1 MQKRTKSPT
10 YMQLKNANET
20 FFERLI
26 IFFFVSIF
34 STTYS
39 FSQDSIFR
47 NKDVSH
53 SFYITANTG
62 PSEKTE
68 VLEAIAKASQDDEEA
83 GLLLLGN
90 FTRRKGFSAD
100 EEIRKAEKEFLRQDL
115 IQPLE
120 NFNGRLIFIPGF
132 NEWNPSAPESI
143 DDLESF
149 LQDNSK
155 IQFWPDDGCPIERE
169 EINEDVVIVSVDSQ
183 WFLEDWDQHPEINT
197 DCDYKTREAF
207 FTEFKDDL
215 KDSQGKTIIV
225 AIHHPVLSGSRIP
238 FFDRITGATR
248 QSWNNQQYR
257 NLRGRLETLASLF
270 HDVIFVSGS
279 HQNLQF
285 LENARNPQII
295 SGAAGDTDPA
305 GLGKDGLFASEEKGF
320 AKLTVFEDG
329 NSAVQ
334 FFELTP
340 QGPELVYTKKI
351 KRERPLAEEI
361 SFEAPKDLDQTV
373 EASIY
378 TPEETQKS
386 GLYTWLWG
394 ERYRDIYDEPIA
406 APVLYLDSLPGNL
419 RPISEGG
426 GQQSRSLRL
435 INDNKN
441 EYTLRAMRKAPLQY
455 IQADL
460 IKTSYIEDFL
470 DNTIA
475 ESLISDYYTTAHPY
489 APFAVPE
496 LSSALNI
503 LHANPEIFYVPKQER
518 LGIYNEDY
526 GDALFMLEEHVG
538 EENREFETFGSPDN
552 ILSTADLLLE
562 LRETKDSY
570 VDQDLYIRARLF
582 DMLIGDWDRHQD
594 QWRWAQF
601 EEDGKK
607 RYEPI
612 PRDRDHAFS
621 KYDGPLIDAVKAYV
635 PLLRK
640 MQSYGPDIESEK
652 WFNWSGYPLD
662 QRFITSA
669 EWQKWEEQ
677 AEYIQNNLTDEQ
689 IDAAFEGIPDEVK
702 QSSGILNIKRSLK
715 ARRENLLDIAE
726 DYYEYFQKN
735 QVLTGTS
742 EDDRFEITRMSG
754 GITRVKIFR
763 EDEEIFSNEYSSE
776 ETEELWIY
784 GLDGDDKFEL
794 KGSGDDFIN
803 LKILGGEENDIYD
816 FANTKDAKIYD
827 YKSAENTILNPD
839 SKKWLVDSYEINRY
853 DYLKRKYSENKIV
866 PIANFAPDAGL
877 TIGLRDV
884 YTTYGLVRNPFTSQY
899 EFAAQYYF
907 ASNGFA
913 LSTAAEYA
921 HIFHNWNL
929 RFEALYTS
937 PNFMINYFGRG
948 NGSYFD
954 FGEVEKR
961 YNRVKIQQWGFSPS
975 IVQREGPKTIYFK
988 AEIES
993 REVGHD
999 ELSFVSDQFSPEN
1012 PIFDEQFYAGT
1023 EAGFSYLNKDNPS
1036 YPSVG
1041 SEFNIAAG
1049 YKENI
1054 DEYDNRFG
1062 YAETDFSFD
1071 YPLIPSGFAVFATK
1085 VGAKTVIGDNYE
1097 FYHAATL
1104 GGNNS
1109 LRAYRNHRFNGQ
1121 TSFFHSTDLRTAL
1134 KLVRTNYV
1142 PFILGVTAGFDYG
1155 RVWSDYDISEEWHT
1169 SYGGSVWINGFY
1181 ALTGNL
1187 GFYHGDDGNRMTFT
1201 INFKF

>member
-1 MQKRTKSPT
+1 
-10 YMQLKNANET
+10 MQLKYGNVT
-20 FFERLI
+20 TSKHFL
-26 IFFFVSIF
+26 IFFFAAIF
-34 STTYS
+34 PLTAS
-39 FSQDSIFR
+39 FAQDSIFR
-47 NKDVSH
+47 NKEVSH

-62 PSEKTE
+62 PAKNVQ
-68 VLEAIAKASQDDEEA
+68 VLQAIAKASRTDENA
-83 GLLLLGN
+83 SLLLLGN
-90 FTRRKGFSAD
+90 LTRKVGFPEGD
-100 EEIRKAEKEFLRQDL
+100 DRETEKQFLREQL
-115 IQPLE
+115 LEPLK
-120 NFNGRLIFIPGF
+120 NFNGKLIFTPGV
-132 NEWNPSAPESI
+132 NEWNSAAPQSL

-149 LQDNSK
+149 LQDNSNSE
-155 IQFWPDDGCPIERE
+155 FWPDDGCPLERE
-169 EINEDVVIVSVDSQ
+169 EINEDVVILSVDSQ
-183 WFLEDWDQHPEINT
+183 WFLEDWDDHPEMNT
-197 DCDYKTREAF
+197 DCELKTREAF

-238 FFDRITGATR
+238 FFNRIAGAGR
-248 QSWNNQQYR
+248 QSWNNAEQR
-257 NLRGRLETLASLF
+257 VLRGRLETLGSLF

-279 HQNLQF
+279 HRNLQY
-285 LENARNPQII
+285 LENERNPQII
-295 SGAAGDTDPA
+295 SGAAGEIDPA
-305 GLGKDGLFASEEKGF
+305 GLGQHGLFASEEKGF

-329 NSAVQ
+329 NSAIQ

-340 QGPELVYTKKI
+340 EGVELVYAKSI
-351 KRERPLAEEI
+351 GRERVVAEEI
-361 SFEAPKDLDQTV
+361 DFDPAEDLGPTV
-373 EASIY
+373 EASVY
-378 TPEETQKS
+378 TSEETNKS
-386 GLYTWLWG
+386 NLYTRLWG
-394 ERYRDIYDEPIA
+394 KRYRDIYDEPIE

-435 INDNKN
+435 INDDEN
-441 EYTLRAMRKAPLQY
+441 EYTLRALRKAPLQY
-455 IQADL
+455 IQADVV
-460 IKTSYIEDFL
+460 KTSYIREFL
-470 DNTIA
+470 DDTYP
-475 ESLISDYYTTAHPY
+475 ESFISDYFTTAHPY

-496 LSSALNI
+496 LSDELNI
-503 LHANPEIFYVPKQER
+503 LHANPEIFYLPKQER

-562 LRETKDSY
+562 LRESKDSY
-570 VDQDLYIRARLF
+570 VDEDLYIRARLF

-601 EEDGKK
+601 EEDGEK

-621 KYDGPLIDAVKAYV
+621 KYDGPLIDVVKSYV

-662 QRFITSA
+662 QRFITNA
-669 EWQKWEEQ
+669 EWEDWREQ
-677 AEYIQNNLTDEQ
+677 VEYIQNNLSDEQ
-689 IDAAFEGIPDEVK
+689 IDAAFEELPEAVK
-702 QSSGILNIKRSLK
+702 ISSGIEEIKESLK

-726 DYYEYFQKN
+726 DYYEYFEKN
-735 QVLTGTS
+735 QVITGTE
-742 EDDRFEITRMSG
+742 EDDRFLITRQPDG
-754 GITRVKIFR
+754 LTEVKIFR
-763 EDEEIFSNEYSSE
+763 EEEEIFSNVYSSE
-776 ETEELWIY
+776 ETKELWIY
-784 GLDGDDKFEL
+784 GLDGDDRFEL
-794 KGSGDDFIN
+794 VGTGDNLLD

-816 FANTKDAKIYD
+816 FTNTKEAKIYD

-839 SKKWLVDSYEINRY
+839 SRKWLVDSYEINNY
-853 DYLKRKYSENKIV
+853 DYLKRKYDENKLV
-866 PIANFAPDAGL
+866 PIADFAPDAGL

-907 ASNGFA
+907 ASEGFA
-913 LSTAAEYA
+913 LSSAAEYA

-961 YNRVKIQQWGFSPS
+961 YNRVKIQEWGFSPS
-975 IVQREGPKTIYFK
+975 IIRRKGATTLYLK
-988 AEIES
+988 AGIES
-993 REVGHD
+993 KEID
-999 ELSFVSDQFSPEN
+999 YDKLSYVSDVFSRDN
-1012 PIFDEQFYAGT
+1012 SIFDEQLYAGT
-1023 EAGFSYLNKDNPS
+1023 EAGFSYLNKNNPS

-1041 SEFNIAAG
+1041 SELNFVTG
-1049 YKENI
+1049 YMENI
-1054 DEYDNRFG
+1054 DEHQNQFG
-1062 YAETDFSFD
+1062 YVQGDVSFD
-1071 YPLIPSGFAVFATK
+1071 YPLIPSGFAVLATK
-1085 VGAKTVIGDNYE
+1085 VGAKTVIGNNYE

-1109 LRAYRNHRFNGQ
+1109 LRAYRNHRFNGE

-1134 KLVRTNYV
+1134 KLVQTDLV
-1142 PFILGVTAGFDYG
+1142 PFIVGVTAGFDYG
-1155 RVWSDYDISEEWHT
+1155 RVWSDYDTSEEWHT
-1169 SYGGSVWINGFY
+1169 SYGGSVWVNAAM
-1181 ALTGNL
+1181 ALSGAAGL
-1187 GFYHGDDGNRMTFT
+1187 YYGDDGYRLTFT
-1201 INFKF
+1201 LNFNY